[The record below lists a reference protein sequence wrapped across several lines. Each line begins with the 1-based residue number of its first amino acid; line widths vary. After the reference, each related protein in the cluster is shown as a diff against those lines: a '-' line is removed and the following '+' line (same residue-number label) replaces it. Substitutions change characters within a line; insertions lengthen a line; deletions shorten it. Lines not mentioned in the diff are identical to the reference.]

1 MDFDYILVGKFDVSK
16 YHLNMKTTTD
26 DVILSINR
34 LYHIMDN
41 HPEVLRYV
49 KRLNRLLSDPDC
61 VYVENGKL
69 DTIWVVK
76 NFKNNVKVTIRL
88 NIIKYGRKDYKNS
101 IIQMQFLDNK
111 RLENYLNSNRVSKV
125 FAKEEVM

>member
-1 MDFDYILVGKFDVSK
+1 MDFDYIVVGKFDVSK

-26 DVILSINR
+26 DVILTINR

-49 KRLNRLLSDPDC
+49 KKLNRLLSDPDC

-88 NIIKYGRKDYKNS
+88 NTIKYGRK
-101 IIQMQFLDNK
+101 IIRIQLFKCN
-111 RLENYLNSNRVSKV
+111 
-125 FAKEEVM
+125 F